1 MTLHDNR
8 TRKKINNIYVE
19 LGNVKYCGEKNKAE
33 DGSWI
38 MNVRQQDYG
47 FKQSGQR
54 KPYEE
59 NDI

>member
-38 MNVRQQDYG
+38 MNVRQ
-47 FKQSGQR
+47 
-54 KPYEE
+54 
-59 NDI
+59 